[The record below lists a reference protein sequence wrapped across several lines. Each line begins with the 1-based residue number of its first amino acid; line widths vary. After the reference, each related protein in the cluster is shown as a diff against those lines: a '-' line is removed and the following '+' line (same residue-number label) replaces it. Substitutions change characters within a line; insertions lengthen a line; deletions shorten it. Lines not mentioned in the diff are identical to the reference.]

1 MRNPTRFA
9 RNSDEFKPMVDPD
22 VFDKAQAKLAAT
34 KTRAYSAPKTA
45 ALMAARGSWSV
56 RKCGKPMRGLWGNGR
71 NCAGP
76 RLHLCRNIGRWGKR
90 APSGCGHFFV
100 EHDLLESL
108 VLDYLTQAAPQVK
121 QLLDATTA
129 TNLDEAR
136 PLLDAIHD
144 AKVGRNGVWLDMLG
158 FVDTHFQGNKARRK
172 TRMSVQELYGLLY
185 ERAKPELEKKV
196 ADKEAEIESVLD
208 GFAGLTPKMKD
219 RVNMR
224 LEALQAELDALR
236 ADLRD
241 SRLSWEYFTDQLAA
255 RKEAL
260 DRATATLNQEG
271 HVRQKA
277 EVLKTVV
284 DKIVCHFRR
293 VGKRATLDSI
303 EVIPAEDAAVRPLT
317 FPAPLS

>member
-1 MRNPTRFA
+1 M
-9 RNSDEFKPMVDPD
+9 
-22 VFDKAQAKLAAT
+22 
-34 KTRAYSAPKTA
+34 
-45 ALMAARGSWSV
+45 W
-56 RKCGKPMRGLWGNGR
+56 GLWGNGR
-71 NCAGP
+71 NSLAPGYICSQY
-76 RLHLCRNIGRWGKR
+76 RRWGKR

-108 VLDYLTQAAPQVK
+108 VLDYLTQVAPQVK
-121 QLLDATTA
+121 QLLDAATA

-136 PLLDAIHD
+136 PLLDAIHE
-144 AKVGRNGVWLDMLG
+144 AEVSQKGVWLDMLG
-158 FVDTHFQGNKARRK
+158 FVDTHFRGNKARRK

-208 GFAGLTPKMKD
+208 GFAGLTSKMKD
-219 RVNMR
+219 RVNIR

-241 SRLSWEYFTDQLAA
+241 SRLSWEYLTDQLTA

-260 DRATATLNQEG
+260 QRATATLNQEG
-271 HVRQKA
+271 QARQKC

-293 VGKRATLDSI
+293 VGNRAILDSI

-317 FPAPLS
+317 FPAASLLKDSCLCAFA